1 MEGQLQKQVIIF
13 VSFNIPVSFS
23 KIFKK

>member
-23 KIFKK
+23 EIFKK